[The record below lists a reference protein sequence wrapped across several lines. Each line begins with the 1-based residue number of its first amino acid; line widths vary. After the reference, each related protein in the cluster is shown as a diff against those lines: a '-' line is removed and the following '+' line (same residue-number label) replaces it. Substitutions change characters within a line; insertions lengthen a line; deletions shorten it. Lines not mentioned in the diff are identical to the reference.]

1 MADPLIGVPVPRK
14 EGRNKVTGRA
24 RYVDDLRFEGMIYGT
39 TVRSP
44 VARGCIKAIR
54 FGEGI
59 NWYEFTM
66 VRASDIPGKNHIALI
81 VDDQPCLAGSVV
93 NHPEEPILLLAH
105 PDRYLL
111 ERARRA
117 VEVEIEP
124 LPAVFSIDESLRQD
138 VIIWGEDNIFKQY
151 RVEKGDVDSAWDQ
164 ADLIVEGEYHTGAQE
179 QLYIETNGMVAVAS
193 PERGVAVWGSMQ
205 CPYYVHK
212 ALKAVF
218 GLTDEQVR
226 VIQTETGG
234 GFGGK
239 EEYPSMIA
247 AHAALLA
254 WKSERPVKVVY
265 DRAEDLTATTKRH
278 PSRTRH
284 RTAVSKD
291 GKLLAMEIEFV
302 IDGGAY
308 TTLSPVVLS
317 RGTIHAA
324 GPYDCPN
331 VRITSRA
338 VATNT
343 PPHGAFRGFGAPQSI
358 FALERHLEKVA
369 AVLGLGAEE
378 LRRRN
383 FISKGQS
390 TATGQVIREDV
401 DMPALLDR
409 ALRESDYHAKRERFA
424 RENQGNKIKR
434 GVGLSSFFHGA
445 GFTGSGERYLASVVG
460 VEATSEGR
468 VRILASSTEMGQG
481 TNTILTQIAAQT
493 LEVPYEQV
501 DIMQPDTGHVP
512 NSGPTVASRTCMVVG
527 KLVESA
533 ALGLKQTLTRAGLLK
548 DRYSAA
554 EFVGACSA
562 YIGRYGP
569 LRSYSQYQPPP
580 GIHWDDE
587 KYQGDAY
594 GAFAWA
600 VYVAEV
606 SVDLL
611 TYEARV
617 EDFVAVQ
624 EVGRVIH
631 PVLATGQIEGG
642 VAQAIGYAL
651 YEKVAWE
658 NGRMANGQ
666 MTNYIIPTSMDIP
679 PIRVIFEERP
689 YAHGPMGA
697 KGIGEL
703 PMDGPAPAILNAI
716 ENATGV
722 SWASIPA
729 TPEALMT
736 AMEGQ
741 ALSCSSAASVSYA
754 RPCHSERSEESAFRS
769 MKVDTSSLAP
779 QTDRA
784 VAGVGA
790 TFPAGKI
797 GSVMTKVS
805 VAFTLNGQPRTVS
818 VWPMERLLDVI
829 REHLGLTGTKEGCG
843 EGECGACSILLDGQ
857 LTNSCLVPA
866 LQADGSEIT
875 TIEGIADS
883 EELGLVQRAFVE
895 CGGAQCG
902 ICTPGMI
909 MAAVSLLHESP
920 EPSEAEIRNGLAG
933 NLCRC
938 TGYMRIFEAVMSA
951 CRQGEPSR

>member
-1 MADPLIGVPVPRK
+1 MTYSLVGVPVPRK
-14 EGRNKVTGRA
+14 EGRDKVTGKA
-24 RYVDDLRFEGMIYGT
+24 RYVDDLHFEGMIYGT

-44 VARGCIKAIR
+44 VARGRIKALH

-59 NWYEFTM
+59 PWQDFTI
-66 VRASDIPGKNHIALI
+66 VRASDIPGQNHIALI
-81 VDDQPCLAGSVV
+81 LNDQPCLADSIV
-93 NHPEEPILLLAH
+93 NHPEEPVLLLAH

-111 ERARRA
+111 EDARRA
-117 VEVEIEP
+117 VEVETEP
-124 LPAVFSIDESLRQD
+124 LPAVFNLDESLRRN

-151 RVEKGDVDSAWDQ
+151 RVEKGDVDSAWDR
-164 ADLIVEGEYHTGAQE
+164 AHLIVEGEYHTGAQE
-179 QLYIETNGMVAVAS
+179 QLYIETNGMIAIAS

-218 GLTDEQVR
+218 DLTDEQVR

-254 WKSERPVKVVY
+254 WKSGKPVKVVY
-265 DRAEDLTATTKRH
+265 DRAEDMTATTKRH

-291 GKLLAMEIEFV
+291 GKLLAMEIDFV

-324 GPYDCPN
+324 GPYHCPN
-331 VRITSRA
+331 VRINSRA
-338 VATNT
+338 LATNT

-358 FALERHLEKVA
+358 FALERHLDKVA
-369 AVLGLGAEE
+369 AAVGLGVEE

-390 TATGQVIREDV
+390 TATGQVIAEEI

-409 ALRESDYHAKRERFA
+409 ALRESDYRAKCERFA
-424 RENQGNKIKR
+424 RENPGSRVKR
-434 GVGLSSFFHGA
+434 GVGLASFFHGA

-493 LEVPYEQV
+493 LEVPYEQM
-501 DIMQPDTGHVP
+501 DIVQPDTRHVP

-533 ALGLKQTLTRAGLLK
+533 ALGLKHTLTSLGLLK
-548 DRYSAA
+548 DGYSFA
-554 EFVGACSA
+554 EFARACSSYTA
-562 YIGRYGP
+562 QHGP

-580 GIHWDDE
+580 GIYWDDE

-606 SVDLL
+606 SVDSL
-611 TYEARV
+611 TYETRV

-658 NGRMANGQ
+658 KGRIANGQ

-689 YAHGPMGA
+689 YLYGPMGA

-703 PMDGPAPAILNAI
+703 PMDGPAPAILSAI
-716 ENATGV
+716 ENATGLSLV
-722 SWASIPA
+722 SIPV
-729 TPEALMT
+729 TPETLMT
-736 AMEGQ
+736 AWEG
-741 ALSCSSAASVSYA
+741 
-754 RPCHSERSEESAFRS
+754 
-769 MKVDTSSLAP
+769 
-779 QTDRA
+779 TDA
-784 VAGVGA
+784 
-790 TFPAGKI
+790 
-797 GSVMTKVS
+797 
-805 VAFTLNGQPRTVS
+805 
-818 VWPMERLLDVI
+818 
-829 REHLGLTGTKEGCG
+829 
-843 EGECGACSILLDGQ
+843 
-857 LTNSCLVPA
+857 
-866 LQADGSEIT
+866 
-875 TIEGIADS
+875 
-883 EELGLVQRAFVE
+883 
-895 CGGAQCG
+895 
-902 ICTPGMI
+902 
-909 MAAVSLLHESP
+909 
-920 EPSEAEIRNGLAG
+920 
-933 NLCRC
+933 
-938 TGYMRIFEAVMSA
+938 
-951 CRQGEPSR
+951 